1 MKKAFIE
8 LYSLLKKKEKIF
20 LVFLFIMMLIASVL
34 EIIGIGAIP
43 AFLAVIINPDK
54 LSIYPFVSNIAKF
67 LNLNEQSNLIVWGSV
82 LLILIFITKNLFIAA
97 LYYFKSRFLFNF
109 KKRMEIGLYKKYI
122 YAPFD
127 FHLHV
132 NSSDLIRNV
141 TLEVTHII
149 VNFLLP
155 TLQIILDIFLI
166 ALILIMLVFV
176 NAEITLTVGV
186 TLALTSLIF
195 STLIKKKLKKHGK
208 IALDHRQLMIKHLNQ
223 GLGAIKEIKVIG
235 REDYFVNKFSLSA
248 KKTAEAGL
256 FRQITSVLPKPFLE
270 VIMVIG
276 LLSIILILYTQGK
289 HAEIIVPTIAL
300 YAVAL
305 VRLLPVIGNI
315 ITSYT
320 SIRYNYVSVAP
331 VYDHLM
337 NIPSNIRNN
346 SHASDKHEWTDY
358 SCFVNNLSFKYP
370 NSDKMVL
377 NSVSFKINKGNL
389 IGFVGYTGSGK
400 TTLVDILLGL
410 LASDEKSVH
419 FNNESFNDLKDI
431 FPNRVGY
438 IPQNIFLLD
447 DSIKNN
453 IALGVDQNQID
464 TNKLNKAIEMSQ
476 LNDFINHLDEGI
488 ETIIGERGIR
498 LSGGQRQR
506 IGIARALYF
515 EPEILIMDEAT
526 SSLDNQT
533 ERFFIEA
540 IQNLRKKMTIIIIA
554 HRLSTIEYCDHIY
567 FIREGKVIAEG
578 TYHELLADCSEFR
591 NLAGELNKYNG
602 R

>member
-8 LYSLLKKKEKIF
+8 LYTLLKKKEKIF
-20 LVFLFIMMLIASVL
+20 LIVLFVMMFIASML
-34 EIIGIGAIP
+34 EIVGIGAIP

-54 LSIYPFVSNIAKF
+54 LEIYPVVSNIAKF
-67 LNLNEQSNLIVWGSV
+67 LNLGEESNLIVWGSV
-82 LLILIFITKNLFIAA
+82 LLILIFILKNFFIAA
-97 LYYFKSRFLFNF
+97 LYYSKSRFLFNF
-109 KKRMEIGLYKKYI
+109 KKRLEISLYKKYI
-122 YAPFD
+122 YAPFE
-127 FHLHV
+127 FHLHT

-141 TLEVTHII
+141 TQEITHIV

-155 TLQIILDIFLI
+155 SLQLILDTFLI

-186 TLALTSLIF
+186 TLALTSLLF
-195 STLIKKKLKKHGK
+195 SSLIKKKLKKHGK

-223 GLGAIKEIKVIG
+223 GLGAIKEIKIVG
-235 REDYFVNKFSLSA
+235 REEYFVNKFSFSA
-248 KKTAEAGL
+248 EKTAKAGL

-276 LLSIILILYTQGK
+276 LLSIILILYSQGK
-289 HAEIIVPTIAL
+289 PAEIIVPTIAL

-320 SIRYNYVSVAP
+320 GIRYNYVSVSP
-331 VYDHLM
+331 VYEHLV
-337 NIPSNIRNN
+337 NIPSSIRNN
-346 SHASDKHEWTDY
+346 SHPKEKYEQFDY
-358 SCFVNNLSFKYP
+358 SLSISKLNYKYP
-370 NSDKMVL
+370 NSDKVIL
-377 NSVSFKINKGNL
+377 DSVSFKINKGQL

-410 LASDEKSVH
+410 LAADKKH
-419 FNNESFNDLKDI
+419 IRFNDKLFSDLKDL
-431 FPNRVGY
+431 FPNKVGY

-453 IALGVDQNQID
+453 IALGVDEKKID
-464 TNKLNKAIEMSQ
+464 TTKLNKAIEMAQ
-476 LNDFINHLDEGI
+476 LTDFIDQLEDGI
-488 ETIIGERGIR
+488 DTFIGERGIR

-567 FIREGKVIAEG
+567 FMREGKIIAEG
-578 TYHELLADCSEFR
+578 NYNDLLQNCREFR
-591 NLAGELNKYNG
+591 ELAGELN
-602 R
+602 

>member
-8 LYSLLKKKEKIF
+8 LYTLLKKKEKIF
-20 LVFLFIMMLIASVL
+20 LIVLFVMMFIASML
-34 EIIGIGAIP
+34 EIVGIGAIP
-43 AFLAVIINPDK
+43 AFLAVIINPEK
-54 LSIYPFVSNIAKF
+54 LSIYPVVSSIAQM
-67 LNLNEQSNLIVWGSV
+67 LNLTEKSNLIVWGSV
-82 LLILIFITKNLFIAA
+82 LLILIFILKNFFIAA
-97 LYYFKSRFLFNF
+97 LYYSKSKFLFSF
-109 KKRMEIGLYKKYI
+109 KKRLEISLYKKYI
-122 YAPFD
+122 YAPFE
-127 FHLHV
+127 FHLNT

-141 TLEVTHII
+141 TQEITHIV

-155 TLQIILDIFLI
+155 TLQLILDSFLI

-186 TLALTSLIF
+186 TLALTSLLF
-195 STLIKKKLKKHGK
+195 SSLIKKKLKKHGK
-208 IALDHRQLMIKHLNQ
+208 IALEHRQLMIKHLNQ
-223 GLGAIKEIKVIG
+223 GLGAIKEIKIVG
-235 REDYFVNKFSLSA
+235 KEEYFLNKFSFSA
-248 KKTAEAGL
+248 EKTAKAGL
-256 FRQITSVLPKPFLE
+256 FRQITGVLPKPFLE

-276 LLSIILILYTQGK
+276 LLSIILILYSQGK
-289 HAEIIVPTIAL
+289 PAEIIVPTIAL

-305 VRLLPVIGNI
+305 VRLLPVISNI

-320 SIRYNYVSVAP
+320 SIRYNYVSVSP
-331 VYDHLM
+331 VYDHLIK
-337 NIPSNIRNN
+337 IPSKIRNN
-346 SHASDKHEWTDY
+346 SNLKEIYGKSDY
-358 SCFVNNLSFKYP
+358 SLYVDKLNYKYP
-370 NSDKMVL
+370 NSDKTIL
-377 NSVSFKINKGNL
+377 NSVSFKINKGQL

-410 LASDEKSVH
+410 LAAENKHVR
-419 FNNESFNDLKDI
+419 FNNQSFNDLKDI
-431 FPNRVGY
+431 FPNKVGY

-453 IALGVDQNQID
+453 IALGVDEKKID
-464 TNKLNKAIEMSQ
+464 ATKLNKAIEMAQ
-476 LNDFINHLDEGI
+476 LTSFIGELEDGI
-488 ETIIGERGIR
+488 NTFIGERGIR

-540 IQNLRKKMTIIIIA
+540 IQYLRKKMTIIIIA

-567 FIREGKVIAEG
+567 FMKEGKIIAEG
-578 TYHELLADCSEFR
+578 TYNELLTNCNEFR
-591 NLAGELNKYNG
+591 ELAGELN
-602 R
+602 